1 MDRFGEWRPIAPA
14 AKAGADELSPA
25 HMPARPADGPE
36 ANASSVRLFGLLGAG
51 VLAIVGAVIWLTNPG
66 SGSETRLDVA
76 GAAGYFSPP
85 TPVVGG
91 FGGARFSAPPAEL
104 VIDVQG
110 AVARP
115 GVHRLAAGS
124 RVGDAIDAAGGYSTL
139 VDLAAA
145 SATLNLAAPLV
156 DGAKIHVPARGEVVA
171 PGPAGSDT
179 SGPGEGGGDLVNL
192 NTATAE
198 ELDTLP
204 GIGPVTAAKIIVAR
218 EQAPFATVD
227 ELVSRDVLGPAT
239 FEKLRA
245 LATVGP

>member
-14 AKAGADELSPA
+14 AIAGADEQSPA
-25 HMPARPADGPE
+25 PARPADGPE

-51 VLAIVGAVIWLTNPG
+51 VLAVVGAAIWLTNPG
-66 SGSETRLDVA
+66 SGAETRLDIA
-76 GAAGYFSPP
+76 GAAAYFSPP
-85 TPVVGG
+85 TPVVAGL
-91 FGGARFSAPPAEL
+91 GGARFSAPPAEL

-115 GVHRLAAGS
+115 GVHRLVAGS
-124 RVGDAIDAAGGYSTL
+124 RVGDAIDAAGGYSAQ

-145 SATLNLAAPLV
+145 SATLNLAAALV

-171 PGPAGSDT
+171 SGPAGS
-179 SGPGEGGGDLVNL
+179 SGSGSGSGAGGLVNL

-204 GIGPVTAAKIIVAR
+204 GIGPVTAAKIITAR
-218 EQAPFATVD
+218 EQTPFATLD
-227 ELVSRDVLGPAT
+227 ELVGRDVLGTAT
-239 FEKLRA
+239 LEKIRA